1 MLLSKEG
8 FIFGHLIY
16 MYIQMNYFRYFTLG
30 CMLWCASLLT
40 LQAGVPEHINF
51 SHISID
57 DGLSQSTVF
66 DIAQDTQGNMW
77 FATYDGVNKY
87 NGYNFNVYR
96 HKEGDPA
103 TPANDIARVVKVD
116 SQGRVW
122 IGTRSGLSYYNREK
136 DKFENYYIE
145 KDGKRLRVNDIAE
158 VSPDELLI
166 STKEGLQKF
175 DITTRQ
181 FNDHCY
187 SVAMH
192 TTVATKLYRHGDY
205 IYIGTSGNGIFCYD
219 LQQKS
224 FEKLSAMPDGKS
236 VQDILL
242 QSATRMWVATEG
254 DGLFLIDPKSNEV
267 KQYLHHPQQANSISS
282 NYIRSLALDAQ
293 GRLWIGTF
301 NELNIYH
308 EGTNS
313 FTSYGSSPTE
323 AGSLSQQSVRSIF
336 MDNQGGMWLG
346 TYFGGLNYYHPIR
359 NRFNNLQRIP
369 YKNSLS
375 DEVVSC
381 IIEDAEENLWIGTN
395 DGGLNHY
402 NTKTKHYTHY
412 TVNQDINGGMA
423 SNNVKAL
430 YIDEANSTIYI
441 GSHAG
446 GLSIAH
452 RGSTRVTH
460 YNSSNSDL
468 PDDNVY
474 AILPDGTGSLLLGTL
489 NGLVHYTPR
498 QNKFVTLTLNRSGAP
513 VDPVIITNLYRDS
526 KQRLWVS
533 GEEGIAVY
541 RQHGTDIEPI
551 RLLPEGS
558 SLKKAFTNCVHE
570 ASGGNFYI
578 GTREGLFHF
587 NEEKNT
593 LQTYTTEEGLPN
605 NVIYG
610 ILEDTYGRLW
620 LSTNRGISC
629 FDPQKKSFRSFTNA
643 DGLQSNQFT
652 NAAYCRAHDGQMYF
666 GGIKGITTFRPE
678 LLLDNPYAPPVV
690 ITRLQ
695 LFNQTVLP
703 DDETGIL
710 TRNISETDKITLTP
724 SQNSITLNFVVSNY
738 ISGQHNTFA
747 YKLEGFDKEWYEVTN
762 TRRATYS
769 NLPQGH
775 YRFMVKAAN
784 NDGRWNNTPTVL
796 EIVVLPVWYR
806 TWWAILLFI
815 LLLAGITIS
824 VFRYSW
830 LRKSMKA
837 ELEWE
842 RRDKEH
848 QEEINQMKMRFFI
861 NISHELR
868 TPLTLIMAPLQEVIS
883 RINDRW
889 TRNQL
894 EYIQRNANR
903 LLHLVNQLMDYRRA
917 ELGVFELK
925 VKYDNAHRLV
935 QENFLFYDKLAR
947 HKGITYTF
955 HSDLGEREELFDAQY
970 LELILNNLL
979 SNAFKYTGQ
988 GKSITVTLSL
998 RNNDLLLQVADT
1010 GQGIPINKQ
1019 AKIFE
1024 RFYQVESQH
1033 IGSGIGLSLV
1043 QRLVDLHHGRIEL
1056 ESAEGQGSTF
1066 SVYLPQ
1072 DEIAYK
1078 PNEWAA
1084 AQSEET
1090 EQRVHTTNAKEMY
1103 FIDTVGNEHPEVEA
1117 EEKKR
1122 GTILIVEDNEEIRR
1136 YLRDGLAGL
1145 FNILQAVNGE
1155 KALEL
1160 LKEQE
1165 ADIVVTDV
1173 MMPVMD
1179 GIKLCKNLKQ
1189 NIRTCHIPVLMLS
1202 AKSDVKDQL
1211 EGLQMGAD
1219 DYIAKPFSLAVL
1231 TTKIQNMMRTRMHML
1246 ERYNKTLEVEPEKVT
1261 FNAMDEALMKRA
1273 VAIVTKNMDNIS
1285 FSTDEFARE
1294 MGMSRS
1300 NLHLKLK
1307 AITGESAIEFIRKV
1321 RFGEASRLLKEGRY
1335 TVSEV
1340 SVMVGFNTPSYFATS
1355 FKKYFG
1361 CLPTEYVKKIKEQSE

>member
-1 MLLSKEG
+1 
-8 FIFGHLIY
+8 
-16 MYIQMNYFRYFTLG
+16 
-30 CMLWCASLLT
+30 
-40 LQAGVPEHINF
+40 
-51 SHISID
+51 
-57 DGLSQSTVF
+57 
-66 DIAQDTQGNMW
+66 MW

-541 RQHGTDIEPI
+541 
-551 RLLPEGS
+551 S
-558 SLKKAFTNCVHE
+558 STAPT
-570 ASGGNFYI
+570 
-578 GTREGLFHF
+578 
-587 NEEKNT
+587 
-593 LQTYTTEEGLPN
+593 
-605 NVIYG
+605 
-610 ILEDTYGRLW
+610 
-620 LSTNRGISC
+620 
-629 FDPQKKSFRSFTNA
+629 
-643 DGLQSNQFT
+643 SNQSG
-652 NAAYCRAHDGQMYF
+652 YCPRD
-666 GGIKGITTFRPE
+666 
-678 LLLDNPYAPPVV
+678 
-690 ITRLQ
+690 
-695 LFNQTVLP
+695 LP
-703 DDETGIL
+703 
-710 TRNISETDKITLTP
+710 
-724 SQNSITLNFVVSNY
+724 
-738 ISGQHNTFA
+738 
-747 YKLEGFDKEWYEVTN
+747 
-762 TRRATYS
+762 
-769 NLPQGH
+769 
-775 YRFMVKAAN
+775 
-784 NDGRWNNTPTVL
+784 
-796 EIVVLPVWYR
+796 
-806 TWWAILLFI
+806 
-815 LLLAGITIS
+815 
-824 VFRYSW
+824 
-830 LRKSMKA
+830 
-837 ELEWE
+837 
-842 RRDKEH
+842 
-848 QEEINQMKMRFFI
+848 
-861 NISHELR
+861 
-868 TPLTLIMAPLQEVIS
+868 
-883 RINDRW
+883 
-889 TRNQL
+889 
-894 EYIQRNANR
+894 
-903 LLHLVNQLMDYRRA
+903 
-917 ELGVFELK
+917 
-925 VKYDNAHRLV
+925 
-935 QENFLFYDKLAR
+935 
-947 HKGITYTF
+947 
-955 HSDLGEREELFDAQY
+955 
-970 LELILNNLL
+970 
-979 SNAFKYTGQ
+979 
-988 GKSITVTLSL
+988 
-998 RNNDLLLQVADT
+998 
-1010 GQGIPINKQ
+1010 
-1019 AKIFE
+1019 
-1024 RFYQVESQH
+1024 
-1033 IGSGIGLSLV
+1033 
-1043 QRLVDLHHGRIEL
+1043 
-1056 ESAEGQGSTF
+1056 
-1066 SVYLPQ
+1066 
-1072 DEIAYK
+1072 
-1078 PNEWAA
+1078 
-1084 AQSEET
+1084 
-1090 EQRVHTTNAKEMY
+1090 
-1103 FIDTVGNEHPEVEA
+1103 
-1117 EEKKR
+1117 
-1122 GTILIVEDNEEIRR
+1122 
-1136 YLRDGLAGL
+1136 
-1145 FNILQAVNGE
+1145 
-1155 KALEL
+1155 
-1160 LKEQE
+1160 
-1165 ADIVVTDV
+1165 
-1173 MMPVMD
+1173 
-1179 GIKLCKNLKQ
+1179 
-1189 NIRTCHIPVLMLS
+1189 
-1202 AKSDVKDQL
+1202 
-1211 EGLQMGAD
+1211 
-1219 DYIAKPFSLAVL
+1219 
-1231 TTKIQNMMRTRMHML
+1231 
-1246 ERYNKTLEVEPEKVT
+1246 
-1261 FNAMDEALMKRA
+1261 
-1273 VAIVTKNMDNIS
+1273 
-1285 FSTDEFARE
+1285 
-1294 MGMSRS
+1294 
-1300 NLHLKLK
+1300 
-1307 AITGESAIEFIRKV
+1307 
-1321 RFGEASRLLKEGRY
+1321 
-1335 TVSEV
+1335 
-1340 SVMVGFNTPSYFATS
+1340 
-1355 FKKYFG
+1355 
-1361 CLPTEYVKKIKEQSE
+1361 